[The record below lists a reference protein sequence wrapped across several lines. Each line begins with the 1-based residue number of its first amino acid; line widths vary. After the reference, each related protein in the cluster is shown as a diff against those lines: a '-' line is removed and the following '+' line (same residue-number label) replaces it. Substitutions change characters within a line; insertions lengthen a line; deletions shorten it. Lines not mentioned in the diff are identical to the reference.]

1 MGSNSK
7 REKIFYFKQFS
18 VKDEVSA
25 MKVGTDGVLVGAWA
39 NIESAK
45 HILDIGSGCGLI
57 SLMTAQRSKAEI
69 TGVEIE
75 PLAAEESKYNI
86 SLSPWGQRISII
98 NDDINGILDSKM
110 LINVDHIVSNPPF
123 FKNGITAPDINR
135 ATARHCNTLDFDSLI
150 RISKKL
156 LVENGKLTFISP
168 YDRKNEIISSVSFY
182 QMFIS
187 RYCDVY
193 AKQSDS
199 IPTRIL
205 WEISVENCHTCQS
218 KFAIRDEGNIYTS
231 EYVDLTR
238 LYYLNF

>member
-1 MGSNSK
+1 
-7 REKIFYFKQFS
+7 
-18 VKDEVSA
+18 

-39 NIESAK
+39 DVESAK

-57 SLMTAQRSKAEI
+57 SLMTAQRSKARI

-75 PLAAEESKYNI
+75 PLAADESKYNI
-86 SLSPWGQRISII
+86 GLSPWEQRISII
-98 NDDINGILDSKM
+98 NDDINSILDSNL

-123 FKNGITAPDINR
+123 FNNGITAPDINR
-135 ATARHCNTLDFDSLI
+135 ATARHCKTLDFDSLI
-150 RISKKL
+150 KISKKL

-168 YDRKNEIISSVSFY
+168 YDRKNEIISNVTFS
-182 QMFIS
+182 QLHLS

-193 AKQSDS
+193 AKQSDQ

-205 WEISVENCHTCQS
+205 WEISVENCATSQTQL
-218 KFAIRDEGNIYTS
+218 AIREENNQYTS
-231 EYVDLTR
+231 EYIDLTR